1 MPSRNVL
8 TVSFLG
14 LLTFSVLLLADASG
28 AFSKEQS
35 DRGAGLYRDQCG
47 ACHGAQLDGGDHAPP
62 LRDKAFWQ
70 EWDGKPARALYSR
83 IITTMP
89 PDDAGSLAEK
99 DVIDL
104 VAYLVASR
112 GAPTGSKSIEHA
124 DQLNSIK
131 LAQPHQAGR

>member
-1 MPSRNVL
+1 MRCWNLCQAFSL
-8 TVSFLG
+8 IAFSA
-14 LLTFSVLLLADASG
+14 LLSADASG
-28 AFSKEQS
+28 PFSKAQS
-35 DRGAGLYRDQCG
+35 DRGAGVYRDKCS
-47 ACHGAQLDGGDHAPP
+47 ACHGAQLNGGDHAPP
-62 LRDKAFWQ
+62 LRDEAFWQ

-99 DVIDL
+99 EVIDL

-112 GAPTGSKSIEHA
+112 GVPAGPKSIEHA

-131 LAQPHQAGR
+131 LEQPRQAGR

>member
-1 MPSRNVL
+1 MPCRNLL
-8 TVSFLG
+8 TACFFG
-14 LLTFSVLLLADASG
+14 LITFSVLLLADPSG

-35 DRGAGLYRDQCG
+35 DRGAGVYRDRCS

-62 LRDKAFWQ
+62 LKDETFWQ

-104 VAYLVASR
+104 VAWLVTSR
-112 GAPTGSKSIEHA
+112 GVPPGSKSIEHA
-124 DQLNSIK
+124 DQLNTIK
-131 LAQPHQAGR
+131 LEPLHQAGR